1 LDDAYVYLGRSEVAV
16 GNISDARK
24 AFAKL
29 KDVPDISPRV
39 LFLWELYAD
48 TLKQ

>member
-1 LDDAYVYLGRSEVAV
+1 MSIVR
-16 GNISDARK
+16 
-24 AFAKL
+24 FW
-29 KDVPDISPRV
+29 DVPDISPRV